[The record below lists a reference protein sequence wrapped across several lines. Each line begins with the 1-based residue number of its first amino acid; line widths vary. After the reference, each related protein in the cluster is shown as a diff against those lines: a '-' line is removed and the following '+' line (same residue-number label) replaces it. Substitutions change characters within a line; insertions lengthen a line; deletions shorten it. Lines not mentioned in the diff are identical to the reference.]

1 MSSVLEQFDG
11 SHPRVQKSVGSVK
24 VVSQHEND
32 NDDGIQNGIETIMPV
47 PPGYYYGSEQEPELS
62 ASISMPGEVREMNLD
77 NEVGEGL
84 FSNQV

>member
-11 SHPRVQKSVGSVK
+11 SHPRVQKSVGSVN
-24 VVSQHEND
+24 VVSQYE
-32 NDDGIQNGIETIMPV
+32 NDDGIQHGIETIMPV
-47 PPGYYYGSEQEPELS
+47 PPPGYYYGSEQEPELR

-77 NEVGEGL
+77 NEVGGEGL

>member
-11 SHPRVQKSVGSVK
+11 SHPRVQKSVGRVN
-24 VVSQHEND
+24 VVSQHE

-47 PPGYYYGSEQEPELS
+47 PPGYYYGSEQEPELR